1 MAMLLSAFAS
11 LRQATVD
18 LVADRVR
25 SGGEGGGAPFTATP
39 NIQVLRGTDFS
50 R

>member
-1 MAMLLSAFAS
+1 MAMLLSAFAN

-25 SGGEGGGAPFTATP
+25 SGGEGGAPSTATP